1 MTAEL
6 LWKGGGG
13 GGGLTSDSKCEWM
26 GVLKTF
32 SSVTLLQFTKS
43 ASPPPLRGRFYFYVH
58 FTEMVACRRTINIRN
73 IRAIYGYLWLS
84 MVSEG

>member
-13 GGGLTSDSKCEWM
+13 GGGADKWFKVWVDGSPKNLFLSNS
-26 GVLKTF
+26 LK
-32 SSVTLLQFTKS
+32 FTKKC
-43 ASPPPLRGRFYFYVH
+43 PPPLRGRFYFYVH
-58 FTEMVACRRTINIRN
+58 FTEMAACRRTINIRN
-73 IRAIYGYLWLS
+73 IRAIYGYLRLS